1 MSDIV
6 SREEIGGALK
16 GHGADYVEIRVD
28 DTTTSRITYRG
39 RELEE
44 IGAQV
49 EELLVDGLLLV
60 LAGGR
65 HKGDQEGG
73 LHACTLGPAN
83 PIGCPRLSNGRPAS
97 GQAPGSG
104 P

>member
-44 IGAQV
+44 IGSTRSFGGNVRA
-49 EELLVDGLLLV
+49 LVKGGWGFVSFNDATGLRGWV
-60 LAGGR
+60 AEAVSQEIGR
-65 HKGDQEGG
+65 AHV
-73 LHACTLGPAN
+73 
-83 PIGCPRLSNGRPAS
+83 
-97 GQAPGSG
+97 
-104 P
+104 